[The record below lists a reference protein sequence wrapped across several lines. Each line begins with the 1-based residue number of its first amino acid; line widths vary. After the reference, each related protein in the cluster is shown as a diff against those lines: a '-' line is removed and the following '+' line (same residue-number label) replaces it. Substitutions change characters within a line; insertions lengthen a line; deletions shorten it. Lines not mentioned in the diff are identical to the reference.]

1 MLTSREIEVLQLA
14 ALGMTTQSMARA
26 LWISPRTVGKHLEN
40 TYAKLGVH
48 DRISALARVRRLG
61 LLQEGT

>member
-1 MLTSREIEVLQLA
+1 MLTSREIEVLRLA
-14 ALGMTTQSMARA
+14 ALGMTAQAIARA

-40 TYAKLGVH
+40 AYAKLDVH
-48 DRISALARVRRLG
+48 DRISALARARRAG